1 MKLKRVSQIF
11 LAITLVLSQ
20 VFAFVPAVQAQEGG
34 PDPWANVFDSE
45 GNLLPSV
52 VDMGEIVTSPPPD
65 WWPSNAVTDALG
77 FYPSYHQYVTAA
89 GDVVI
94 VPSAS
99 TLFFMALNS
108 GESGLDGAY
117 GSAGS
122 GSGQQIMGAAYL
134 VGLLTGLES
143 GQNLLNG
150 LAGIP
155 EFLDSSGNVDP
166 NKFADALISG
176 DMDIWSLG
184 GDVWNV
190 LGELIKK
197 SQEDAM
203 FATTFLLYVQGN
215 CASSPTGC
223 PANLCQIVPTAC
235 PPDPNDPTKPGTPV
249 DPPSCPATTIHIGS
263 PTLKVYP
270 VAPASPLVVGQDPE
284 KRGADVGVEVTI
296 PPTIYEYYVP
306 IPVWEEI
313 EECNLPDGGYTGTLD
328 CKTDNIL
335 PANNGYITRD
345 MYLVRFDCEHHVEVY
360 PEPISMVNAQA
371 SLTGASREWIIHD
384 LGAYYYGAEVYQ
396 SNYSIIPG
404 LGAATV
410 GCDGSG
416 TCAARALVEKIQF
429 RDPGNYVLNLRVQ
442 TMGTPVTTGRL
453 LTGAGSMGVS
463 MISARLI
470 EAGN

>member
-1 MKLKRVSQIF
+1 MKLKSVSQIF
-11 LAITLVLSQ
+11 LAITLALSQ

-34 PDPWANVFDSE
+34 GDPWANVFDE
-45 GNLLPSV
+45 NGELLPNV
-52 VDMGEIVTSPPPD
+52 VDMGEIVTNPPPD

-77 FYPSYHQYVTAA
+77 FYPSYHQYVTAT

-99 TLFFMALNS
+99 TLFLMTLS
-108 GESGLDGAY
+108 PESGLGSADGAV
-117 GSAGS
+117 GIGTGTMIMAS
-122 GSGQQIMGAAYL
+122 GLLVRILEGTASGQ
-134 VGLLTGLES
+134 GLLS
-143 GQNLLNG
+143 H
-150 LAGIP
+150 LAEMGYT
-155 EFLDSSGNVDP
+155 DP
-166 NKFADALISG
+166 SQFADALISG
-176 DMDIWSLG
+176 EANIWSLAFI
-184 GDVWNV
+184 GDTLN
-190 LGELIKK
+190 LLRELMNG
-197 SQEDAM
+197 SAQDAM

-223 PANLCQIVPTAC
+223 PANLCQIAPAAC
-235 PPDPNDPTKPGTPV
+235 PPDPNDPTKPGRPV
-249 DPPSCPATTIHIGS
+249 EPPSCPATTIHIGS

-335 PANNGYITRD
+335 PANNGYITRE

-416 TCAARALVEKIQF
+416 TCTARALVEKIQF